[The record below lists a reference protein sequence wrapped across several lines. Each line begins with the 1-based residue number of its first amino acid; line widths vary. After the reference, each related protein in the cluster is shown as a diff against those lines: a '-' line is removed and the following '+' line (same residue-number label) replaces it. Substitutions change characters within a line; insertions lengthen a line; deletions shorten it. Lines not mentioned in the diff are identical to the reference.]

1 MNDTLS
7 RSALPR
13 RLVPAALCLALA
25 AASLTACAQEQAP
38 AEAVEEQAAPATAA
52 EIAAGAEPEYPAG
65 TAEANAREAIR
76 AIAPQLRVDRIG
88 PAPIKGFRQA
98 IVGGQV
104 VYVSDDGQ
112 HLMQGTLLDVAGRKD
127 LNEVAMSDLRRDLLA
142 TIPASDR
149 IVFAPDEAPVHTVAV
164 FTDVDCGY
172 CRQMHGEM
180 EQYHARGIA
189 VEYLAFPR
197 MGPGSE
203 NFDEMVAVWCA
214 DDSKEA
220 LTRAKAGGAITGTCT
235 SPVAM
240 QYALGQRLGLTGT
253 PMIIAADGSQLG
265 GYVPAQRL
273 RQMLDERFA
282 ETAPAPASPPAGTA
296 PGGTTPAPDGAGGT
310 EAGGSR

>member
-1 MNDTLS
+1 MNHAPS
-7 RSALPR
+7 RSQRPR
-13 RLVPAALCLALA
+13 RLLPATLCLALA
-25 AASLTACAQEQAP
+25 AASLTACAQDQA
-38 AEAVEEQAAPATAA
+38 ATDAAAADADAPATAA

-76 AIAPQLRVDRIG
+76 TIAPQLRVDRIG
-88 PAPIKGFRQA
+88 PAPIDGFRQA

-104 VYVSDDGQ
+104 IYISDDGK
-112 HLMQGTLLDVAGRKD
+112 HLLQGTLLDVAGRKD

-149 IVFAPDEAPVHTVAV
+149 IVFAPEAAPEYTVTV

-172 CRQMHGEM
+172 CRQLHGEM
-180 EQYHARGIA
+180 DQYHAAGIA

-214 DDSKEA
+214 DDPRDA
-220 LTRAKAGGAITGTCT
+220 LTKAKAGGEVRGTCT

-253 PMIIAADGSQLG
+253 PMIVAEDGSQLG
-265 GYVPAQRL
+265 GYVPAKRL

-282 ETAPAPASPPAGTA
+282 AATPAAATPEPAPAATEAVPADAPAG
-296 PGGTTPAPDGAGGT
+296 
-310 EAGGSR
+310 SR

>member
-1 MNDTLS
+1 MNDTLI
-7 RSALPR
+7 RSLRPR
-13 RLVPAALCLALA
+13 RLLPAALCLALA
-25 AASLTACAQEQAP
+25 AASLTACAKDQQP
-38 AEAVEEQAAPATAA
+38 AAAAEEEATPATAA

-76 AIAPQLRVDRIG
+76 TIAPQLRVDRIG
-88 PAPIKGFRQA
+88 AAPINGFRQA

-112 HLMQGTLLDVAGRKD
+112 HLMQGTLLDVAARKD

-149 IVFAPDEAPVHTVAV
+149 IVFAPAGAAAYTVSV

-172 CRQMHGEM
+172 CRQLHGEM
-180 EQYHARGIA
+180 DQYHAQGIA
-189 VEYLAFPR
+189 IEYLAFPR

-214 DDSKEA
+214 DDTKEA
-220 LTRAKAGGAITGTCT
+220 LTRAKAGGEVRGTCT

-240 QYALGQRLGLTGT
+240 QYALGQRLGLAGT
-253 PMIIAADGSQLG
+253 PMIIASDGSQLG

-273 RQMLDERFA
+273 RKMLDERFVEA
-282 ETAPAPASPPAGTA
+282 APAPTATPPAGSA
-296 PGGTTPAPDGAGGT
+296 PAPEGAGAA